1 MTEETW
7 SSPGASKHQAPL
19 DIPWMRLWE
28 KKSNRDR
35 AASEG
40 DLQTRLVNI
49 DYMTMLEEL
58 EFH

>member
-1 MTEETW
+1 MTEEARFH
-7 SSPGASKHQAPL
+7 SGAAEHQPSP

-28 KKSNRDR
+28 KKSDRDR
-35 AASEG
+35 AALES
-40 DLQTRLVNI
+40 DLQTRLFNI

>member
-1 MTEETW
+1 MTDEARI
-7 SSPGASKHQAPL
+7 SPSAAKHQPSL
-19 DIPWMRLWE
+19 DIPWMQLWE
-28 KKSNRDR
+28 KNGSRDR

-40 DLQTRLVNI
+40 DRQTRLINI

>member
-1 MTEETW
+1 MAGQTMQTPVE
-7 SSPGASKHQAPL
+7 PNHQASL

-28 KKSNRDR
+28 KKSERER
-35 AASEG
+35 ASVRE

-58 EFH
+58 EFR

>member
-1 MTEETW
+1 MAEEMRVTQ
-7 SSPGASKHQAPL
+7 SAPDHQTTL

-28 KKSNRDR
+28 KKKERER
-35 AASEG
+35 AAAEEV
-40 DLQTRLVNI
+40 LQTRLFNI

>member
-1 MTEETW
+1 MAEEARNV
-7 SSPGASKHQAPL
+7 PDASKRQASL

-28 KKSNRDR
+28 KTSERER
-35 AASEG
+35 AASEN
-40 DLQTRLVNI
+40 DVQTRLFNI